1 VDESSSENGDMIQFR
16 WRESTHM
23 ISSGTVQ
30 ADGPHRHDGPYHAVP
45 APPVLEYR
53 LHFMPSVFQPMGSRE
68 CIVLKE
74 IPEDMKR
81 WVEVPT
87 S

>member
-1 VDESSSENGDMIQFR
+1 MNNENGDMIQFR

-23 ISSGTVQ
+23 ISSGPVLPEGT
-30 ADGPHRHDGPYHAVP
+30 PHRHDGPYHAIP
-45 APPVLEYR
+45 GPPVLEYR
-53 LHFMPSVFQPMGSRE
+53 LHFMPSMFRPLVSDV
-68 CIVLKE
+68 IVLKE

-87 S
+87 K

>member
-1 VDESSSENGDMIQFR
+1 MNENGDMIQFR
-16 WRESTHM
+16 WRETTH
-23 ISSGTVQ
+23 TQ
-30 ADGPHRHDGPYHAVP
+30 Y
-45 APPVLEYR
+45 PPVLEYR
-53 LHFMPSVFQPMGSRE
+53 LHFMPSLFQPMGSPE

-87 S
+87 V

>member
-1 VDESSSENGDMIQFR
+1 MNENGDMIQFR

-23 ISSGTVQ
+23 ISSEPVLPEG
-30 ADGPHRHDGPYHAVP
+30 APHRHDGPYRAVP

-53 LHFMPSVFQPMGSRE
+53 LHFMPSIFQPMGSPE

-87 S
+87 A